1 MGQKVG
7 LMAGVALIG
16 FFLVT
21 APDNAAAIVR
31 HAYDSVGHIW
41 HQLWVFV
48 IESAGEAQGL
58 RRITYVPTPDA
69 IYLEISEVLFAQARH
84 NPVSMMD
91 TPPGGGPR
99 VLGPDA

>member
-41 HQLWVFV
+41 HQLSVFV
-48 IESAGEAQGL
+48 HD
-58 RRITYVPTPDA
+58 VWP
-69 IYLEISEVLFAQARH
+69 
-84 NPVSMMD
+84 
-91 TPPGGGPR
+91 
-99 VLGPDA
+99 